1 MQAFTRHPHS
11 VGETYLEHA
20 AVASGYG
27 ATLIGAGLAC
37 LAHALCPWLFERT
50 ASRMVG
56 QLYAHMAGRGRPLA
70 GG

>member
-20 AVASGYG
+20 GVAAGYG
-27 ATLIGAGLAC
+27 AALIVAGLAC
-37 LAHALCPWLFERT
+37 LAHALCPWMFEST
-50 ASRMVG
+50 ASRLVG
-56 QLYAHMAGRGRPLA
+56 RLSAHMTRRGRPLA